1 MTGIEGITMRG
12 TVIMWRGDKGVVAA
26 AGRQYDFD
34 INHWNG
40 TVAPAPNMTVDLA
53 TADGELTGLTPV
65 NESDLSREKLA
76 GMTGEGG
83 RYARAI
89 LADVGKDVAIG
100 YGVFFFVALFVSLV
114 ATKGFIDVRV
124 TLADLLSGDMAR
136 AALGGGS
143 GRGVLL
149 VLLATATIAVPYFWK
164 HRLAPL
170 AFAVPLLF
178 TARAFWPIYAQHQQ
192 QQEAIR
198 AMGEF
203 GQAMT
208 GMAEQMG
215 AQTSAFD
222 AIGMGAWLLVATV
235 IFLAFKGITR
245 FLARGQPVTSSS
257 AS

>member
-1 MTGIEGITMRG
+1 MRG

-26 AGRQYDFD
+26 DGRRYDFD

-53 TADGELTGLTPV
+53 TADGKLTGLTPI
-65 NESDLSREKLA
+65 NEADLAREQLA
-76 GMTGEGG
+76 DMTGEGG
-83 RYARAI
+83 RYAREI
-89 LADVGKDVAIG
+89 FADVGKDVAIG
-100 YGVFFFVALFVSLV
+100 YGVFFLVALFVSLV
-114 ATKGFIDVRV
+114 TTNGFIDAKV
-124 TLADLLSGDMAR
+124 TMADLLSGDMAR

-149 VLLATATIAVPYFWK
+149 VLIATATIVVPYFWK

-170 AFAVPLLF
+170 AFAVPLLV
-178 TARAFWPIYAQHQQ
+178 TAKALWPLYEQHQQ
-192 QQEAIR
+192 QREAIQ

-203 GQAMT
+203 GQAMSQ
-208 GMAEQMG
+208 MAEQMG
-215 AQTSAFD
+215 ARTSAFD
-222 AIGMGAWLLVATV
+222 AIGSGAWVLVATV

>member
-1 MTGIEGITMRG
+1 MRG
-12 TVIMWRGDKGVVAA
+12 TVILWRDDKGVVAA
-26 AGRQYDFD
+26 GGQRYDFD
-34 INHWNG
+34 INHWHGN
-40 TVAPAPNMTVDLA
+40 VAPAPNMTVDVA
-53 TADGELTGLTPV
+53 TTDGKLTGLTPV
-65 NESDLSREKLA
+65 NEVDR
-76 GMTGEGG
+76 

-89 LADVGKDVAIG
+89 FADVGKDVAIG
-100 YGVFFFVALFVSLV
+100 YGVFLFVALFVSLV
-114 ATKGFIDVRV
+114 ATNGFIDVKV

-149 VLLATATIAVPYFWK
+149 VLLATATIAVPYLSK
-164 HRLAPL
+164 RRLAPL

-178 TARAFWPIYAQHQQ
+178 TARALWPLYEQHRQ
-192 QQEAIR
+192 QQEALR

-208 GMAEQMG
+208 GVAEQMG
-215 AQTSAFD
+215 AETSAFD
-222 AIGMGAWLLVATV
+222 VIGIGAWLLVATV

-245 FLARGQPVTSSS
+245 CLARSQPAVTSSS

>member
-1 MTGIEGITMRG
+1 MRG
-12 TVIMWRGDKGVVAA
+12 TVIAWRGDKGVVAA
-26 AGRQYDFD
+26 AG
-34 INHWNG
+34 
-40 TVAPAPNMTVDLA
+40 L
-53 TADGELTGLTPV
+53 
-65 NESDLSREKLA
+65 
-76 GMTGEGG
+76 
-83 RYARAI
+83 
-89 LADVGKDVAIG
+89 DVAIG
-100 YGVFFFVALFVSLV
+100 YGVFVLVALFVSLV
-114 ATKGFIDVRV
+114 TTNGFIDVKV

-143 GRGVLL
+143 VRGVLL

-178 TARAFWPIYAQHQQ
+178 TARAFWPLYEQHQQ

-222 AIGMGAWLLVATV
+222 AIGIGAWVLVATV
-235 IFLAFKGITR
+235 IFLAFKGVTR
-245 FLARGQPVTSSS
+245 FLARGQPAVTSSS
-257 AS
+257 AW

>member
-1 MTGIEGITMRG
+1 MRG

-40 TVAPAPNMTVDLA
+40 MVAPVPSMTVDIA
-53 TADGELTGLTPV
+53 TAEGELTGLTPV
-65 NESDLSREKLA
+65 HEAHLATEDLTVV
-76 GMTGEGG
+76 TGEGG
-83 RYARAI
+83 KYARAI
-89 LADVGKDVAIG
+89 LADVGKDVAVG
-100 YGVFFFVALFVSLV
+100 YGVFFIVALFVSLV
-114 ATKGFIDVRV
+114 TTNGFIDVKI

-136 AALGGGS
+136 AALGGG
-143 GRGVLL
+143 GDRGVLL
-149 VLLATATIAVPYFWK
+149 VLLATATIVVPYFWK

-170 AFAVPLLF
+170 ALTMPLLF
-178 TARAFWPIYAQHQQ
+178 TARALWPLYEQHQQ
-192 QQEAIR
+192 QQEALR

-208 GMAEQMG
+208 EMAEQMG

-222 AIGMGAWLLVATV
+222 SIGTGAWLLVATV
-235 IFLAFKGITR
+235 IFLAFRGITR
-245 FLARGQPVTSSS
+245 FVARGQAVTSSS

>member
-1 MTGIEGITMRG
+1 MRG
-12 TVIMWRGDKGVVAA
+12 TVIMWRDDKGVVAA
-26 AGRQYDFD
+26 AGRRYDFD

-53 TADGELTGLTPV
+53 TADGELTEITPIS
-65 NESDLSREKLA
+65 EADLAREKLA
-76 GMTGEGG
+76 DMTGEGG

-89 LADVGKDVAIG
+89 VADVGKDVAIG
-100 YGVFFFVALFVSLV
+100 YGVFAFVALFVSLV
-114 ATKGFIDVRV
+114 TMNGFIDVRV
-124 TLADLLSGDMAR
+124 TLADLLSGDLAR

-149 VLLATATIAVPYFWK
+149 VLLATATIAVPYLWK

-178 TARAFWPIYAQHQQ
+178 TARAFWPLYERHQQ
-192 QQEAIR
+192 QQEAMR

-203 GQAMT
+203 GQAMSQ
-208 GMAEQMG
+208 MAGQMG

-222 AIGMGAWLLVATV
+222 AIGIGAWLLAATV
-235 IFLAFKGITR
+235 IFLAFKGIAR

-257 AS
+257 AL

>member
-1 MTGIEGITMRG
+1 MRG
-12 TVIMWRGDKGVVAA
+12 TVILWRDDKGVVT
-26 AGRQYDFD
+26 AGGQRYDFD

-53 TADGELTGLTPV
+53 TTDGKLTGLTPV
-65 NESDLSREKLA
+65 NEADLAQEKLA
-76 GMTGEGG
+76 AMTGDGG

-89 LADVGKDVAIG
+89 FADVGKDVAIG
-100 YGVFFFVALFVSLV
+100 YGVFLFVALFVSLV
-114 ATKGFIDVRV
+114 ATNGFIDVKV

-149 VLLATATIAVPYFWK
+149 VLLATATIAVPYLWK

-178 TARAFWPIYAQHQQ
+178 TARALWPLYEQHRQ
-192 QQEAIR
+192 QQEAMA

-215 AQTSAFD
+215 AQASAFD
-222 AIGMGAWLLVATV
+222 AIGIGAWLLVATV
-235 IFLAFKGITR
+235 IFLAFKGIAR
-245 FLARGQPVTSSS
+245 FLARSQPAVTSSS